1 MKYKVF
7 IGSSLE
13 HLDYA
18 ESVQLNIGEMEGIKA
33 QCWNQGVFQPG
44 HYPLEDL
51 LNQLGKTSF
60 GIFVLAPD
68 DFIEIRG
75 KKYSIVRDNVL
86 FEMGMFYGALGRER
100 TFFIAPQNTEEQFRI
115 PSDLEGINY
124 ARYTWESSE
133 DDFDQRVGA
142 ACAQIKRRIKAEM
155 KNIIPRDAIEKYA
168 VFSEF
173 DEVYDSLFQSS
184 KTVTT
189 AFIHSR
195 RWRESNLN
203 SINKFLNKK
212 ESHWDI
218 LLPNIEDKELIN
230 TIKGHFSDGRT
241 MISKIVDAYM
251 FCVDNMEKYPD
262 KLTVY
267 LYSFYPTY
275 SFYRFDNKM
284 VVSFYPLTSERR
296 PTPTL
301 LLDLEEE
308 CNNFFKQDV
317 IDIKE
322 MSKEVSIED
331 LKKMVDKYSPS

>member
-1 MKYKVF
+1 MKYNVF

-18 ESVQLNIGEMEGIKA
+18 ESVLLNIEKIEGIKA
-33 QCWNQGVFQPG
+33 QCWNQGVFQLSN
-44 HYPLEDL
+44 YTLEDL
-51 LNQLGKTSF
+51 LNQLGKASF

-75 KKYSIVRDNVL
+75 KKYSTVRDNVL

-100 TFFIAPQNTEEQFRI
+100 TFFIAPENTEEQFRI

-124 ARYTWESSE
+124 AKYTWESSE

-142 ACAQIKRRIKAEM
+142 ACIQIKRKIKAEM
-155 KNIIPRDAIEKYA
+155 KNIRPKDVIEKYG

-173 DEVYDSLFQSS
+173 DEIYDDLFQSS
-184 KTVTT
+184 KMITT

-195 RWRESNLN
+195 RWRESNIN
-203 SINKFLNKK
+203 SINKFLSKK
-212 ESHWDI
+212 ESHWEI
-218 LLPNIEDKELIN
+218 LLPDTEDKELIK

-241 MISKIVDAYM
+241 IISKIVDAYM

-262 KLTVY
+262 KLTIY

-284 VVSFYPLTSERR
+284 VVSFYPLTSERK

-308 CNNFFKQDV
+308 CNDFFKQDIV
-317 IDIKE
+317 DIKM
-322 MSKEVSIED
+322 MSKEVSIEE
-331 LKKMVDKYSPS
+331 LKNLIEKHSPS

>member
-7 IGSSLE
+7 IGSSSE

-18 ESVQLNIGEMEGIKA
+18 ESVQLNIGKVEGIEA
-33 QCWNQGVFQPG
+33 ICWHQGVFQPG

-51 LNQLGKTSF
+51 LTQLGKMSF

-75 KKYSIVRDNVL
+75 KKYNTVRDNVL

-124 ARYTWESSE
+124 ARYIWESSE
-133 DDFDQRVGA
+133 DNFDYRVGA
-142 ACAQIKRRIKAEM
+142 ACTQIKRKIKAEM
-155 KNIIPRDAIEKYA
+155 KNIIPRDAIEKYG

-173 DEVYDSLFQSS
+173 DEIYDGLFQSS
-184 KTVTT
+184 KAITT
-189 AFIHSR
+189 SFIHSR

-203 SINKFLNKK
+203 SINTFLNKRD
-212 ESHWDI
+212 SHWDI
-218 LLPNIEDKELIN
+218 LLPNIEDKELIK

-251 FCVDNMEKYPD
+251 FCVDNIEKYPD
-262 KLTVY
+262 KLTIY

-275 SFYRFDNKM
+275 SFYKFDNKM

-308 CNNFFKQDV
+308 CNNFFKQDI
-317 IDIKE
+317 IDIE
-322 MSKEVSIED
+322 RMSKEVSIED
-331 LKKMVDKYSPS
+331 LKKLIDKYNPN